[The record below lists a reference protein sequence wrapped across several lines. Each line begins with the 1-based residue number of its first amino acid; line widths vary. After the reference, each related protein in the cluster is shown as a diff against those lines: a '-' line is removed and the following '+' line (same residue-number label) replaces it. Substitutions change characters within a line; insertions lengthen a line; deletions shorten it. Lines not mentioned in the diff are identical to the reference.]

1 MRNTVNEQCIP
12 SPQFNGLH
20 LCSRCSVK
28 GLVNSN
34 CRQQLQYCYYLH
46 FVQCQGFYF
55 RCLFSVPFMFTKRYK
70 WPTSVWILYYY
81 VEICRYQGVTV
92 ISDNIVHN
100 NVYLRLHLQTLSIF
114 HPSIGITL
122 HNFSTGCG
130 NKRENARQ
138 PIFGFFTL
146 PWVQC
151 LRNAS
156 QDVAIYL
163 QPFPS

>member
-12 SPQFNGLH
+12 SPQFNGLL
-20 LCSRCSVK
+20 LCSGCSVK

-34 CRQQLQYCYYLH
+34 CSYSIVITSTLCSVKVFIFGVCFLYRL
-46 FVQCQGFYF
+46 
-55 RCLFSVPFMFTKRYK
+55 CLLNV
-70 WPTSVWILYYY
+70 TSGRRRFGILYYY